1 MDLSPENRFP
11 AENEDIDTIIEGK
24 DGRDYVVDVVDGVK
38 KWVLYVRNPNDIVIE
53 QKMVLAS
60 PPSNINRYQSF
71 LKEMT
76 EKLKIEEPSLAPGAR
91 LKKIQQMWR
100 DLK

>member
-1 MDLSPENRFP
+1 MTPEDRFP

-24 DGRDYVVDVVDGVK
+24 DGRDYVVDVVDGMK
-38 KWVLYVRNPNDIVIE
+38 KWVLYVRDPNDIVIE
-53 QKMVLAS
+53 KKITLAL
-60 PPSNINRYQSF
+60 PGTNRYQTF

-76 EKLKIEEPSLAPGAR
+76 EKLKIEEPDLAPGAR

-100 DLK
+100 DRK